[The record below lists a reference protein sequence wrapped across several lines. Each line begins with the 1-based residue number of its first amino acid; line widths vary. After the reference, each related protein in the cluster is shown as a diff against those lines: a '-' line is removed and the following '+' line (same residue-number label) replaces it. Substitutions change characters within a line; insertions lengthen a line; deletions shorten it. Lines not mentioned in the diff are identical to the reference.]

1 MVAASI
7 HFDIKNERFLKLSL
21 PLGEDS
27 DSECHTSST
36 EDSPQAGPPSGARAP
51 QKRERPRKKPAP
63 QAPRNVA
70 IPVAM
75 PIAPAV
81 IPPRLPPPTQVRTP
95 ADSEQGEILETY
107 LQFPKMNVTLKVDKR
122 Y

>member
-1 MVAASI
+1 MIEELFS
-7 HFDIKNERFLKLSL
+7 F
-21 PLGEDS
+21 LGEDS

-36 EDSPQAGPPSGARAP
+36 EDSPQAGPPSGGARAP

-75 PIAPAV
+75 PKAPAV
-81 IPPRLPPPTQVRTP
+81 IPPRLPPPPQVRTP
-95 ADSEQGEILETY
+95 AAESEQGEILQTY
-107 LQFPKMNVTLKVDKR
+107 RVSHQSCHVLKHFYLIKQI

>member
-1 MVAASI
+1 MVKSCFTQI
-7 HFDIKNERFLKLSL
+7 CLS
-21 PLGEDS
+21 GEDS

-95 ADSEQGEILETY
+95 AESEQGEILLIKIQGKKLKHLSIFHLYTPPSA
-107 LQFPKMNVTLKVDKR
+107 LMTFP
-122 Y
+122 

>member
-1 MVAASI
+1 MLCSKI
-7 HFDIKNERFLKLSL
+7 GEDY
-21 PLGEDS
+21 PLLGAEDS

-36 EDSPQAGPPSGARAP
+36 EDSPQATGPASAGARAP

-81 IPPRLPPPTQVRTP
+81 IPPRLPPPNQVRTP

-107 LQFPKMNVTLKVDKR
+107 LQFPKMNVTLKVNKR